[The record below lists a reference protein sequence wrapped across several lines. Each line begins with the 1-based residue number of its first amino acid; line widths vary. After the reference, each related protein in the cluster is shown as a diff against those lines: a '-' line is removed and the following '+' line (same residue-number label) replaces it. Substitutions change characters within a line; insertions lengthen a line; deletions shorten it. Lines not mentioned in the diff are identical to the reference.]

1 MCAVS
6 FPFSPANEFNLPGV
20 PYRRLQNGC
29 QHTCVEI
36 FGSVP
41 RGGTLSVSTEHTVKL
56 FNGSR
61 VCGYSVIIAIIFKQ
75 NYNENGGYFNQ
86 TLIMR
91 MQC

>member
-36 FGSVP
+36 FGSVYQGAAP
-41 RGGTLSVSTEHTVKL
+41 SRLAPSTQGNYSMGAGFV
-56 FNGSR
+56 
-61 VCGYSVIIAIIFKQ
+61 VSVIIAIIFQQ

-86 TLIMR
+86 TLTMWI
-91 MQC
+91 QC